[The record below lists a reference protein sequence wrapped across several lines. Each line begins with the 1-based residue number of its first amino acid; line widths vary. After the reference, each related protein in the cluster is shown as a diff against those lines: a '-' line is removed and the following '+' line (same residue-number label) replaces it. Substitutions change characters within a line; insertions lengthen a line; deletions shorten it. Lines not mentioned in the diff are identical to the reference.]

1 MLIQFLVIIV
11 IQLFLLTY
19 GAIIPLILHLLIIL
33 SLTLLDSLQKSSY
46 MHQFYSKSIKKD
58 KLIDNV
64 KMAGIWAIGVTAGPI
79 IIKEKE
85 NN

>member
-19 GAIIPLILHLLIIL
+19 SAIIPLILHLLIIL

-46 MHQFYSKSIKKD
+46 THQFSSKSIKKD